1 MTTRKRIAKKKGV
14 ITLDM
19 FLGSQK
25 KDSGRSK
32 ETSKEPGSLPKQKE
46 EQKTGE
52 VRRTSTTTLLFKEKT
67 KSEEKKQ
74 DAKTAEDKI
83 TVSESKNPLDILD
96 ELLSG
101 FVKPGSEKK
110 EKEHALL
117 PSHKEEKK
125 ARTTTKP
132 VSSGAISKGKE
143 KSGRAEKSSGREKS
157 GEQVIVASNIIPT
170 GRILDEILNKGLT
183 DEFLKCD
190 NTGKCTDGR
199 RLGEIYTDKYGFK
212 RQRGFVRTTRTPVY
226 VDWIVEEATISK
238 LLPKAYKLVTSR
250 GAVAII
256 PEDFLCELQ
265 ERYGVIIKSDE
276 INCRS
281 TKL

>member
-1 MTTRKRIAKKKGV
+1 MTTRKRVTRKKGV

-19 FLGSQK
+19 FLSSQR
-25 KDSGRSK
+25 KDNSKPEEIKK
-32 ETSKEPGSLPKQKE
+32 ETSAPHEQKE
-46 EQKTGE
+46 QRKTSSA
-52 VRRTSTTTLLFKEKT
+52 RRANASVPMIMEKIMNEEGKQET
-67 KSEEKKQ
+67 KIEEKKH
-74 DAKTAEDKI
+74 AANK
-83 TVSESKNPLDILD
+83 SKSPLDILD

-101 FVKPGSEKK
+101 FVKPEKK
-110 EKEHALL
+110 EKQHTH
-117 PSHKEEKK
+117 PSGHEEKK
-125 ARTTTKP
+125 RAKATMPTSADTR
-132 VSSGAISKGKE
+132 SKGKE
-143 KSGRAEKSSGREKS
+143 VSGRTEKS
-157 GEQVIVASNIIPT
+157 GKPEKSDEQIITISNIIPT

-199 RLGEIYTDKYGFK
+199 RLGEIYIDKYGFK

>member
-1 MTTRKRIAKKKGV
+1 LTTRKRVTRKKGV

-19 FLGSQK
+19 FLSSQRKDSSKPEEIK
-25 KDSGRSK
+25 KDTG
-32 ETSKEPGSLPKQKE
+32 TPLKQKE
-46 EQKTGE
+46 QRKTSSA
-52 VRRTSTTTLLFKEKT
+52 RRADASAPMIMEKMMDEEG
-67 KSEEKKQ
+67 KQEAKIEEKKRV
-74 DAKTAEDKI
+74 ANK
-83 TVSESKNPLDILD
+83 SKSPLDILD

-101 FVKPGSEKK
+101 FVKPEKK
-110 EKEHALL
+110 EKQHTRSS
-117 PSHKEEKK
+117 SHEEKK
-125 ARTTTKP
+125 RVKTTMPASADTRSEGKEVSRRT
-132 VSSGAISKGKE
+132 E
-143 KSGRAEKSSGREKS
+143 KSGKPEEESD
-157 GEQVIVASNIIPT
+157 EQVITVSNIIPT
-170 GRILDEILNKGLT
+170 GKILDEILNKGLT

-190 NTGKCTDGR
+190 NTGKCTDGK